1 NEVEPRSR
9 RLEEA
14 NRPMI
19 NIYFPKQVEERMQL
33 LIDQLKVQNAAHE
46 RIRRSTFCPTP
57 FEQPKMQDFGLP
69 RWSHENWNADDGYG
83 LYCGLAVR
91 RRLEP
96 GSVQECAEEILG
108 AFGHSVLIRVH
119 EIVPVRSRHA

>member
-46 RIRRSTFCPTP
+46 RIRRSTYCPTP
-57 FEQPKMQDFGLP
+57 FEQPKMEDFLDGPTKIGLP
-69 RWSHENWNADDGYG
+69 MTDMDFTVGSPFADVWSQVLSKNAQKKFWELSDIVYSFE
-83 LYCGLAVR
+83 YMK
-91 RRLEP
+91 
-96 GSVQECAEEILG
+96 SFQFVQDM
-108 AFGHSVLIRVH
+108 R
-119 EIVPVRSRHA
+119 